1 MHKSISYDRFK
12 RCFEIPHWH
21 MPSIQTLSRIAKQTV
36 STLIIHV
43 PIIHMPTFRMAEVSA
58 ALSFALSVVGSPR
71 HSAIAGD
78 RSRKVL
84 DSERLAQL
92 RALDVQS
99 WMRGEGIIAP
109 DASAPQ
115 VEMLED
121 APTDEEKR
129 FEDNKPVSLSAR
141 MIFRDEHTNP
151 ESLHQIVVEDKLKMV
166 KDVSF
171 ESCPTSFRWI
181 KLILS
186 LSHSISNP
194 RKLRK
199 IRNCC
204 TDSFR

>member
-1 MHKSISYDRFK
+1 MLASCVSISYDRFK
-12 RCFEIPHWH
+12 RCFDIPHWN
-21 MPSIQTLSRIAKQTV
+21 MPSIQTMSRIAKQTV

-58 ALSFALSVVGSPR
+58 ALSFALSIVGSPR

-84 DSERLAQL
+84 SSERLSQL
-92 RALDVQS
+92 RALDQQS

-129 FEDNKPVSLSAR
+129 FEDSKPVSWLVR
-141 MIFRDEHTNP
+141 EP
-151 ESLHQIVVEDKLKMV
+151 SLM
-166 KDVSF
+166 SR
-171 ESCPTSFRWI
+171 S
-181 KLILS
+181 
-186 LSHSISNP
+186 
-194 RKLRK
+194 
-199 IRNCC
+199 
-204 TDSFR
+204 

>member
-1 MHKSISYDRFK
+1 
-12 RCFEIPHWH
+12 
-21 MPSIQTLSRIAKQTV
+21 
-36 STLIIHV
+36 
-43 PIIHMPTFRMAEVSA
+43 MPTFRMAEVSA

-129 FEDNKPVSLSAR
+129 FEDNKPVSPSAADDLS
-141 MIFRDEHTNP
+141 
-151 ESLHQIVVEDKLKMV
+151 
-166 KDVSF
+166 
-171 ESCPTSFRWI
+171 
-181 KLILS
+181 
-186 LSHSISNP
+186 
-194 RKLRK
+194 
-199 IRNCC
+199 
-204 TDSFR
+204 

>member
-1 MHKSISYDRFK
+1 VSCPAYRDAIIRNQLRLTLASHASISYDRFK
-12 RCFEIPHWH
+12 RCFDIPHWN
-21 MPSIQTLSRIAKQTV
+21 MPSIQTMSRIAKQTV

-58 ALSFALSVVGSPR
+58 ALSFALSIVGSPR

-84 DSERLAQL
+84 SSERLSQL
-92 RALDVQS
+92 RALDQQS

-129 FEDNKPVSLSAR
+129 FEDSKPVSWLVR
-141 MIFRDEHTNP
+141 EP
-151 ESLHQIVVEDKLKMV
+151 SLM
-166 KDVSF
+166 SR
-171 ESCPTSFRWI
+171 S
-181 KLILS
+181 
-186 LSHSISNP
+186 
-194 RKLRK
+194 
-199 IRNCC
+199 
-204 TDSFR
+204 